1 MSHDND
7 GRVPVLALDLP
18 TGAYV
23 DPGRLLEARFLETM
37 QLQWLAANEAI
48 LRCDIPSRMI
58 ARIRERVR
66 LQREAFE
73 KHKQNN
79 KTLKVRQLK
88 RRRRLKEYR
97 GC

>member
-1 MSHDND
+1 MSTD
-7 GRVPVLALDLP
+7 GHIYA
-18 TGAYV
+18 
-23 DPGRLLEARFLETM
+23 DPGRLLEARFLETK

-73 KHKQNN
+73 KGIIYLTPARKYE
-79 KTLKVRQLK
+79 TIRASK
-88 RRRRLKEYR
+88 RVARATNSDNPKPQPD
-97 GC
+97 